1 MINRL
6 NLPKIAIVILINS
19 WNFVDH
25 QSSIIW
31 LKDTCN
37 LGGSSS
43 RLFSSFINSNFNLIA
58 TFNKLSLLGGV
69 FYEIQCTFI
78 ALLAFDKYDMSS
90 KTCECGVMV
99 NVGGKNLLLFK
110 SPGGSKLGCFYN
122 SPLSAMG
129 PSTIIIKLGHG
140 GSVDRTMIIP
150 HSCLWP
156 TF

>member
-1 MINRL
+1 MI
-6 NLPKIAIVILINS
+6 KS

-25 QSSIIW
+25 WSSIIW

-90 KTCECGVMV
+90 KIMV
-99 NVGGKNLLLFK
+99 TMFSLFAELERDLISARTK
-110 SPGGSKLGCFYN
+110 EALASKKAQG
-122 SPLSAMG
+122 
-129 PSTIIIKLGHG
+129 IKLGKPKG
-140 GSVDRTMIIP
+140 TIQKSKFDVLLIV
-150 HSCLWP
+150 
-156 TF
+156 FNFYF